1 MADSN
6 VLNGLV
12 WSTLAG
18 PVQATGDAKAD
29 PAVTTGQI
37 AVQSFVPTV
46 TITLVD
52 NGGSPL
58 PNLTALKW
66 SFFDE
71 ATPDILLAPVNQA
84 SNGVTDGNGV
94 FSVSTPNSSLNLGE
108 IGYLVVSDT
117 DGTEVQTPAQKA
129 FAGPVVVT

>member
-6 VLNGLV
+6 LLQGGLFH
-12 WSTLAG
+12 TLG
-18 PVQATGDAKAD
+18 PVIATGAVTGQA
-29 PAVTTGQI
+29 AVTTGQI
-37 AVQSFVPTV
+37 DAQTFVATV
-46 TITLVD
+46 TITLTD
-52 NGGSPL
+52 NAGTPL

-71 ATPDILLAPVNQA
+71 ATPDLLLAPVNQA
-84 SNGVTDGNGV
+84 SNGVTDGSGI
-94 FSVSTPNSSLNLGE
+94 FSVSVPGSSLNLGE